1 MNHLIILPI
10 LWPLLVALLTMLPP
24 FDRNLPLR
32 RFLSVGGALVLVGMS
47 VALVLQSSEGPAQ
60 LYQLG
65 NWPAPFGI
73 SLLLDQLSSLML
85 CLTAVLALAASL
97 YASSGEDEQGPF
109 FHALLH
115 FQLMGINGA
124 FLTAD
129 LFNLFVFFEILPIS

>member
-24 FDRNLPLR
+24 FDQNLLLR
-32 RFLSVGGALVLVGMS
+32 RCLSIGGSAVLVLLSVL
-47 VALVLQSSEGPAQ
+47 LVLQSSDTPAQ

-73 SLLLDQLSSLML
+73 SLLLDQVSSLML
-85 CLTAVLALAASL
+85 CLTSVLALAASL
-97 YASSGEDEQGPF
+97 YASSGEDENGPF

-115 FQLMGINGA
+115 FQVMGINGA

-129 LFNLFVFFEILPIS
+129 LFNLFVFLKCC